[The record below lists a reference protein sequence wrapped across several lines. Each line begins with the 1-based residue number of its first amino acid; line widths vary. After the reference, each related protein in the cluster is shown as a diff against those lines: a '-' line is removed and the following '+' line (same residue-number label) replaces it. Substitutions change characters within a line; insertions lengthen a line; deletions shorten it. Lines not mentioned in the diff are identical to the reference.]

1 MHGKAFLSGMED
13 AIKNSGEFLY
23 DNIVQPVAQGI
34 ADGLDIDTDIPN
46 LHKLS
51 NNLSLWWEELKLWW
65 ETNVLKPF
73 VDFFARMTLEIF
85 KFCVDT
91 DRNIKNFK
99 DGVVNAFTSFWNWIT
114 EIYNTVT
121 TFFNE
126 RINDIT
132 MFFYNIG
139 SSISNFVTVTLPAKW
154 NELKRWIDNT
164 LQKIINIGTNL
175 VKGLWEGINGATSWL
190 KEKIKSWVNNII
202 SSIQSFFGIQSPS
215 KVMADQVG
223 KYMAE
228 GIGVGFGNTL
238 PSVVKAMQE
247 KLGIVTDAFQT
258 ELALGDIPQI
268 QGNTIVSEN
277 NYVTKNYTNTI
288 ETVRQPQAIEL
299 VLDGTKV
306 ARAIIPPLNNEYNR
320 LGVKI

>member
-306 ARAIIPPLNNEYNR
+306 ARAIIPPLNNESNR

>member
-1 MHGKAFLSGMED
+1 MHGKALLSGMED
-13 AIKNSGEFLY
+13 VIKNSGEFLY
-23 DNIVQPVAQGI
+23 DNVAKPIAQGI

-51 NNLSLWWEELKLWW
+51 NNISLWWEQLKLWW
-65 ETNVLKPF
+65 ETNVMKPF
-73 VDFFARMTLEIF
+73 VNFFVDMAMNFLHFKADFE
-85 KFCVDT
+85 
-91 DRNIKNFK
+91 KNLANLR
-99 DGVVNAFTSFWNWIT
+99 DGIVNTYNSFWNWINGV
-114 EIYNTVT
+114 YNNLT
-121 TFFNE
+121 TFFSD
-126 RINDIT
+126 RLNDIT
-132 MFFYNIG
+132 SFFYNIG
-139 SSISNFVTVTLPAKW
+139 ASIRDFVTVTLPAKW
-154 NELKRWIDNT
+154 NELKKWLENITTRV
-164 LQKIINIGTNL
+164 INIGTNL
-175 VKGLWEGINGATSWL
+175 VKGLWNGIDGATSWL
-190 KEKIKSWVNNII
+190 KDKIKSWVNNII

-277 NYVTKNYTNTI
+277 QYITKNYTNTV
-288 ETVRQPQAIEL
+288 ETIRQPQAIDL
-299 VLDGTKV
+299 ILDGTKV
-306 ARAIIPPLNNEYNR
+306 ARAIIPPLNSEYNR